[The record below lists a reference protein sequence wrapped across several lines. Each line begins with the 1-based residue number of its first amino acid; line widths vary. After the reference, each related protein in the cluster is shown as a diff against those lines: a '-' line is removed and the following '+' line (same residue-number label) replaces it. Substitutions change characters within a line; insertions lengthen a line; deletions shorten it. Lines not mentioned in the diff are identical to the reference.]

1 MVEGVRKAIQKEK
14 CPDDHNQILERI
26 NEMDHK
32 ISKVLRQQRNDRM
45 SLSSVPRTPIFLR
58 FNHNNNGKLQKNKT

>member
-1 MVEGVRKAIQKEK
+1 MIDGVRKSIHKEK

-26 NEMDHK
+26 NEMDQK

-45 SLSSVPRTPIFLR
+45 SHSSVPRTPIFLR
-58 FNHNNNGKLQKNKT
+58 FNHDNGKLPK